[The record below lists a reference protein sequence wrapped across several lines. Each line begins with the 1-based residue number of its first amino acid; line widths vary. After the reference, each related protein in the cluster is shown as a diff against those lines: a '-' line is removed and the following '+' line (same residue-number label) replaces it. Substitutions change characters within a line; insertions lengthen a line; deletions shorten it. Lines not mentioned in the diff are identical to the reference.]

1 MYIEFP
7 YIAEQCC
14 SLRSGSIVMIH
25 NMAFFFSCTCSKLS
39 RDFSRAMAGRG
50 RLPEKWD
57 SSTDVFARSRP
68 LGNLWVSP
76 ATSIQNCKS
85 DLEERRMKGG
95 LVVVVFCCC
104 CFGLLFFFGFFFG
117 THFPVHFDASESS
130 LQSGFQAQL
139 HSNQEGQVLFLE

>member
-39 RDFSRAMAGRG
+39 RDFSRAMAGHG

-104 CFGLLFFFGFFFG
+104 CFGLIFFFFLVLIFLFILMLLRVAFSQVFKLSCTLTRKARSFF
-117 THFPVHFDASESS
+117 
-130 LQSGFQAQL
+130 
-139 HSNQEGQVLFLE
+139 